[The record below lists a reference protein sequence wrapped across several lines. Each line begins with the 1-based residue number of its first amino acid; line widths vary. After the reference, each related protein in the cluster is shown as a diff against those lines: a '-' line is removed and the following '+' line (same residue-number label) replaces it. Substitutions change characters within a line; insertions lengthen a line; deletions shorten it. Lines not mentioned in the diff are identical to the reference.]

1 MRQIMPL
8 RSRAAAIVN
17 ECDNMPERAG
27 ACRSV
32 PLVSSRPPITQDMQS
47 FIRRLS
53 YQVGWVLDWRHR
65 QERRRWFQDFNAR
78 QAQELGDRD
87 LVYYARGLGNSPDF
101 RRACQAE
108 ARRRGVAD
116 A

>member
-8 RSRAAAIVN
+8 RSAAAAIVN
-17 ECDNMPERAG
+17 ECDNMPEHAG
-27 ACRSV
+27 GCRSV
-32 PLVSSRPPITQDMQS
+32 PLVSFRPPITQDMQS

-65 QERRRWFQDFNAR
+65 QERRRWFQDFNALL
-78 QAQELGDRD
+78 AQELGDRD